1 MEWYQLEADDEIL
14 SQVQE
19 LKEEQDR
26 SGEQQQPVA
35 ETSKTI
41 HPLVREIRSLRSH
54 AAEAKV
60 TTRLYE
66 INQRGLEKVAAD
78 ARNENAWLQQRQ
90 KQLVQAAGEWELKRQ
105 KALWEDLEKTN
116 KDLTEHV
123 TQLQA
128 ERASLGSENVLW
140 EDEKQRLGLKIQ
152 ALLEH
157 YRENGMRLYCKL
169 AKVERLRRPLPL
181 SALLLGAVPPTL
193 PEAPPLR
200 RSCHRKRPRPRE
212 SADRAKLR
220 GRGAGAEARR
230 GAAAGASGKVA
241 RVSGCPTGPRSLV
254 RERGVP
260 EEAGSGRASCRRAP
274 FRSFPS
280 LRAASRLCPHRGRP
294 ALFLWT
300 LPPQTRAPV
309 SVPTLG
315 LPRPERSPP
324 ARSSRRDSF
333 RGPATASLRPRRPPS
348 SFPPSL
354 AATLAPSRPLRPGR
368 GPEEPPGG
376 LPAPRSGR
384 LKERKR
390 STEAEGS
397 KERGLVH
404 VWQAGSFSEKP
415 ERLPGWGG
423 KTVLQAA
430 LGVKHGVLLTED
442 GEVYSFGTL
451 PWRSEPTSICPSSP
465 ILEDALAG
473 HHVVTIATGSFHS
486 GAVTDSGM
494 VYMWGE
500 NSAGQCAV
508 ANQQYVPEP
517 TPVSI
522 SDSESSPL
530 LAVRILQLACGEEH
544 TLALSISREIWAW
557 GTGCQLGLITTA
569 FPVTKPQKVEHL
581 AGRVVLQV
589 ACGAFHSLALV
600 QCLPS
605 QDLKPVPERCNQCSQ
620 LLITMTDKEDHV
632 IISDSH
638 CCPLGVT
645 LSESQADSHTSTAF
659 SPSAEA
665 LDNQGETFEN
675 TIVESGLSSAADLR
689 VGSVQTN
696 SSEAVS
702 SQQSVLGMPVPSAAS
717 IPSDPIT
724 QAAEGYLGKL
734 SSRSVKEDSESGDK
748 PVPSQPLTEAAVP
761 NLYAP
766 PPPSTSALNSLVVS
780 CASAVGVRVAATCE
794 AGALSLKRV
803 MNFYGAVPGE
813 PTGPEGP
820 KDSREEQVK
829 QESMQGK
836 KSSSLVDIREEESEG
851 GSRRLSLPGLLS
863 QVSPRLLRKA
873 ARVRPRAVVLTPTYS
888 GEADALLPSLRTEVW
903 TWGRGKEGQL
913 GHGDVLPRLQPLCVK
928 CLDGKEVIH
937 LGAGGSHS
945 LALTAKSQVYSWGNN
960 TFGQL
965 GHSNFPTTVPRLA
978 KISSDNGIWSFAAAQ
993 DYSLFVVDTEDFQPG
1008 LYYSGW
1014 QGPAEGDSLPE
1025 NPSGT
1030 QAPVLL
1036 SCSKLGYISRIT
1048 AGKDRYLALVD
1059 RNIMGYIASLHEL
1072 ATTERRFYSK
1082 LSDIKSQIL
1091 RPLLSLE
1098 NLGTM
1103 ATVQLLQEVASRFS
1117 KLCYLIG
1124 QHGASLSSFLQGT
1137 KEARSLVVLK
1147 HANLFLDSYTEQ
1159 VSGPVYCTSITNFLV
1174 MGGFQLLAKPAIDFL
1189 NKNQE
1194 LLQDLSE
1201 VNDENT
1207 QLVEILHS
1215 LFFLPIRR
1223 LHNYAKVLL
1232 KLATCFEVSSSE
1244 YQKLQDS
1251 SSCYESLA
1259 LHLGRKRKEAEYTL
1273 GFWKTFPGKMTDS
1286 LRKPERRLLC
1296 ESSNRALSLQHAGRF
1311 SVNWFILFNDALVHA
1326 QFSTHHVFPLTTLW
1340 VEPLSEEAGS
1350 VNGLKITTP
1359 EEQFTLISS
1368 TPQEKTK
1375 WLRAISQAVDQALRG
1390 TSDLP
1395 PYGSCSVQR
1404 QEPPISRSAKYTFY
1418 KDPRLKDATYNGRW
1432 LLGKPHGR
1440 GVLKWPDGKTYT
1452 GMFRNGLEEGYG
1464 EYRIPNKAL
1473 SKDDHYVGHWK
1484 EGKMCGQGVY
1494 SYASGEVF
1502 EGCFQ
1507 DDMRH
1512 GHGLLRSGKLTSSSP
1527 SMFIG
1532 QWIMDK
1538 KAGYGVFDDITRG
1551 EKYMGMWQEDA
1562 CQGNG
1567 VVVTQFGLYY
1577 EGNFHLN
1584 KMMGNGI
1591 LLSEDDTIYEGE
1603 FSDDW
1608 TLSGKG
1614 TLTMPNGDYIEGY
1627 FSGEWGSGIKITG
1640 TYFKPS
1646 LYENDKDRPKVLR
1659 LGNLSVAPDEKWK
1672 AVFDECWHQLGC
1684 ESPGQG
1690 EVWKAWDNIAVA
1702 LTTSRRQHRDSPE
1715 ILSRSQTQTLESLE
1729 FIPQHVGAFS
1739 VEKYEDIRKYLIK
1752 ACDTPLHPLGRLVE
1766 TLVAVYRMTYVG
1778 VGANRRLLQE
1788 AVKEIKSYL
1797 KRIFQLVR
1805 FLFPEL
1811 PEEGSTIPLSAPL
1824 PAEKKSFCTGKADS
1838 RSESPEPGYVVTS
1851 SGLLLPV
1858 LLPRLYPPLF
1868 MLYALDNDREED
1880 VYWECVLRLNKQPDT
1895 ALLGFLGVQRKFW
1908 PVTLSILGESK
1919 KVLPTTKD
1927 ACFASAVEC
1936 LQQISTTFTPSDK
1949 LKVIQQTFE
1958 EISQSVLAS
1967 LQEDFLWSMDDLFPV
1982 FLYVVLRARIRN
1994 LGSEVHLI
2002 EDLMDPYLQHGEQ
2015 GIMFTTLK
2023 ACYYQIQREKL
2034 N

>member
-1 MEWYQLEADDEIL
+1 MD
-14 SQVQE
+14 S
-19 LKEEQDR
+19 KKR
-26 SGEQQQPVA
+26 S
-35 ETSKTI
+35 
-41 HPLVREIRSLRSH
+41 
-54 AAEAKV
+54 
-60 TTRLYE
+60 
-66 INQRGLEKVAAD
+66 
-78 ARNENAWLQQRQ
+78 
-90 KQLVQAAGEWELKRQ
+90 
-105 KALWEDLEKTN
+105 
-116 KDLTEHV
+116 
-123 TQLQA
+123 
-128 ERASLGSENVLW
+128 
-140 EDEKQRLGLKIQ
+140 
-152 ALLEH
+152 
-157 YRENGMRLYCKL
+157 
-169 AKVERLRRPLPL
+169 
-181 SALLLGAVPPTL
+181 
-193 PEAPPLR
+193 
-200 RSCHRKRPRPRE
+200 
-212 SADRAKLR
+212 
-220 GRGAGAEARR
+220 
-230 GAAAGASGKVA
+230 
-241 RVSGCPTGPRSLV
+241 
-254 RERGVP
+254 
-260 EEAGSGRASCRRAP
+260 
-274 FRSFPS
+274 
-280 LRAASRLCPHRGRP
+280 
-294 ALFLWT
+294 
-300 LPPQTRAPV
+300 
-309 SVPTLG
+309 
-315 LPRPERSPP
+315 
-324 ARSSRRDSF
+324 
-333 RGPATASLRPRRPPS
+333 
-348 SFPPSL
+348 
-354 AATLAPSRPLRPGR
+354 
-368 GPEEPPGG
+368 
-376 LPAPRSGR
+376 
-384 LKERKR
+384 

-404 VWQAGSFSEKP
+404 IWQAGSFSIAP

-423 KTVLQAA
+423 KTVVQAA
-430 LGVKHGVLLTED
+430 LGMKHGVLLTED

-451 PWRSEPTSICPSSP
+451 PWRSEPTEVGPASP
-465 ILEDALAG
+465 ILENALAG
-473 HHVVTIATGSFHS
+473 HHVVTVAAGAFHS
-486 GAVTDSGM
+486 GAVTDGGA

-508 ANQQYVPEP
+508 ASQQHVPEP
-517 TPVSI
+517 NVVSI
-522 SDSESSPL
+522 SDSETSPL
-530 LAVRILQLACGEEH
+530 IAVRILQLACGEEH

-557 GTGCQLGLITTA
+557 GTGCQLGLITTT

-638 CCPLGVT
+638 CCPLGVA
-645 LSESQADSHTSTAF
+645 LSESQAESHTSTVI
-659 SPSAEA
+659 SPSTET
-665 LDNQGETFEN
+665 LDSHEEVFEN
-675 TIVESGLSSAADLR
+675 TLVEAGLPTAPDLHM
-689 VGSVQTN
+689 GHAQTTN
-696 SSEAVS
+696 GHAIS
-702 SQQSVLGMPVPSAAS
+702 SQEKILEKIDTAS
-717 IPSDPIT
+717 GRDMLSQPDI
-724 QAAEGYLGKL
+724 QAVNEHMGKL
-734 SSRSVKEDSESGDK
+734 SEHSVREDSESCEK
-748 PVPSQPLTEAAVP
+748 PVPLQLLVEETVP
-761 NLYAP
+761 NPHSP
-766 PPPSTSALNSLVVS
+766 PTTSTSALNSLVVS
-780 CASAVGVRVAATCE
+780 CASAVGVRVAATYE
-794 AGALSLKRV
+794 AGALSLKKV
-803 MNFYGAVPGE
+803 MNFYSTAPSETGVQASSSCI
-813 PTGPEGP
+813 GPEGL

-873 ARVRPRAVVLTPTYS
+873 ARVKTRTVVLTPTYS

-903 TWGRGKEGQL
+903 TWGKGKDGQL

-937 LGAGGSHS
+937 LEAGGYHS
-945 LALTAKSQVYSWGNN
+945 MALTAKSQVYSWGNN
-960 TFGQL
+960 AFGQL
-965 GHSNFPTTVPRLA
+965 GHSDFPTTVPRLA
-978 KISSDNGIWSFAAAQ
+978 KVSSEHGVWSVAAGQ
-993 DYSLFVVDTEDFQPG
+993 DYSLFLVDTEDFQPA
-1008 LYYSGW
+1008 LYYSGR
-1014 QGPAEGDSLPE
+1014 QDPAGDSLPE
-1025 NPSGT
+1025 SPRGANT
-1030 QAPVLL
+1030 PVLL
-1036 SCSKLGYISRIT
+1036 SCSKLGYISSIT
-1048 AGKDRYLALVD
+1048 AGKDSYLALVD
-1059 RNIMGYIASLHEL
+1059 KNIMGYIASLHEL
-1072 ATTERRFYSK
+1072 ATTERLFYSK
-1082 LSDIKSQIL
+1082 LSDTKSQIL

-1098 NLGTM
+1098 NLGTLT
-1103 ATVQLLQEVASRFS
+1103 AVQLLQEVASRFS
-1117 KLCYLIG
+1117 KLCYLTG
-1124 QHGASLSSFLQGT
+1124 QHGASLSSFLQGI
-1137 KEARSLVVLK
+1137 KEARNLVILK
-1147 HANLFLDSYTEQ
+1147 HASLFLDSYTE
-1159 VSGPVYCTSITNFLV
+1159 YCTSITNFLV

-1189 NKNQE
+1189 NKSQE
-1194 LLQDLSE
+1194 LLQDLAD
-1201 VNDENT
+1201 VNDEST
-1207 QLVEILHS
+1207 QLMEILNT

-1232 KLATCFEVSSSE
+1232 KLATCFEVTSPE
-1244 YQKLQDS
+1244 YQKLQES

-1259 LHLGRKRKEAEYTL
+1259 LHLGRKKKEAEYTL

-1326 QFSTHHVFPLTTLW
+1326 QFSTHHVFPLATLW
-1340 VEPLSEEAGS
+1340 VEPLSEEASS

-1359 EEQFTLISS
+1359 EEQFTLLSS

-1375 WLRAISQAVDQALRG
+1375 WLRALSQAVDQALRG
-1390 TSDLP
+1390 TADLP
-1395 PYGSCSVQR
+1395 PYGSGGSMPR
-1404 QEPPISRSAKYTFY
+1404 QEPPVSRSAKYTFY
-1418 KDPRLKDATYNGRW
+1418 KDPRLKDATYEGRW
-1432 LLGKPHGR
+1432 LSGKPHGR
-1440 GVLKWPDGKTYT
+1440 GVLKWPDGRVYS
-1452 GMFRNGLEEGYG
+1452 GMFRNGLEDGYG

-1473 SKDDHYVGHWK
+1473 NKEDHYVGHWK

-1507 DDMRH
+1507 DNMRH

-1532 QWIMDK
+1532 QWAVDK

-1551 EKYMGMWQEDA
+1551 EKYMGMWQDDA
-1562 CQGNG
+1562 CHGNG

-1584 KMMGNGI
+1584 KMTGNGL
-1591 LLSEDDTIYEGE
+1591 LLSEDDTLYEGE

-1608 TLSGKG
+1608 TLNGKG
-1614 TLTMPNGDYIEGY
+1614 TLTMLNGDYIEGY

-1646 LYENDKDRPKVLR
+1646 LYESDKEKPKILK
-1659 LGNLSVAPDEKWK
+1659 LGNLAVAADEKWK
-1672 AVFDECWHQLGC
+1672 AVFDECWRQLGC

-1690 EVWKAWDNIAVA
+1690 DVWRAWDNIAVA
-1702 LTTSRRQHRDSPE
+1702 LTASRRQHKDSPE

-1739 VEKYEDIRKYLIK
+1739 VEKYDDIKKYLIK

-1811 PEEGSTIPLSAPL
+1811 PEEGSMIPLSAPL
-1824 PAEKKSFCTGKADS
+1824 PTERKSFCTGKSDS
-1838 RSESPEPGYVVTS
+1838 RSESPEPGCVVTS

-1868 MLYALDNDREED
+1868 MLYALEHDREED
-1880 VYWECVLRLNKQPDT
+1880 VYWECVLRLNKQPDV
-1895 ALLGFLGVQRKFW
+1895 ALLSFLGVQRKFW

-1919 KVLPTTKD
+1919 KILPTTKD

-1982 FLYVVLRARIRN
+1982 FLYVVLRARVRN

>member
-1 MEWYQLEADDEIL
+1 MD
-14 SQVQE
+14 
-19 LKEEQDR
+19 
-26 SGEQQQPVA
+26 
-35 ETSKTI
+35 SKKK
-41 HPLVREIRSLRSH
+41 S
-54 AAEAKV
+54 
-60 TTRLYE
+60 
-66 INQRGLEKVAAD
+66 
-78 ARNENAWLQQRQ
+78 
-90 KQLVQAAGEWELKRQ
+90 
-105 KALWEDLEKTN
+105 
-116 KDLTEHV
+116 
-123 TQLQA
+123 
-128 ERASLGSENVLW
+128 
-140 EDEKQRLGLKIQ
+140 
-152 ALLEH
+152 
-157 YRENGMRLYCKL
+157 
-169 AKVERLRRPLPL
+169 
-181 SALLLGAVPPTL
+181 SA
-193 PEAPPLR
+193 
-200 RSCHRKRPRPRE
+200 
-212 SADRAKLR
+212 
-220 GRGAGAEARR
+220 
-230 GAAAGASGKVA
+230 
-241 RVSGCPTGPRSLV
+241 
-254 RERGVP
+254 
-260 EEAGSGRASCRRAP
+260 
-274 FRSFPS
+274 
-280 LRAASRLCPHRGRP
+280 
-294 ALFLWT
+294 
-300 LPPQTRAPV
+300 
-309 SVPTLG
+309 
-315 LPRPERSPP
+315 
-324 ARSSRRDSF
+324 
-333 RGPATASLRPRRPPS
+333 
-348 SFPPSL
+348 
-354 AATLAPSRPLRPGR
+354 
-368 GPEEPPGG
+368 
-376 LPAPRSGR
+376 
-384 LKERKR
+384 
-390 STEAEGS
+390 EAEGS

-404 VWQAGSFSEKP
+404 VWQAGSFSLTP

-451 PWRSEPTSICPSSP
+451 PWKSESAEVCPSSP
-465 ILEDALAG
+465 LLESALVG
-473 HHVVTIATGSFHS
+473 HHVVTVATGSFHS
-486 GAVTDSGM
+486 GAVTESGA

-500 NSAGQCAV
+500 NAAGQCAV

-517 TPVSI
+517 SSVSI
-522 SDSESSPL
+522 SDSETSPM

-557 GTGCQLGLITTA
+557 GTGCQLGLITTT

-600 QCLPS
+600 QCLPP

-632 IISDSH
+632 IISDNH

-645 LSESQADSHTSTAF
+645 LSESQTENHTSTAA
-659 SPSAEA
+659 SPQTDA
-665 LDNQGETFEN
+665 LDGPGEVFEN
-675 TIVESGLSSAADLR
+675 TLLETELN
-689 VGSVQTN
+689 VGNVQATN
-696 SSEAVS
+696 GSAVS
-702 SQQSVLGMPVPSAAS
+702 SKQNVAGTAEVSSAKTAPSY
-717 IPSDPIT
+717 PDT
-724 QAAEGYLGKL
+724 QAVTAYLQKL
-734 SSRSVKEDSESGDK
+734 SEQEEKPPQVQVAAACYNVKPSVE
-748 PVPSQPLTEAAVP
+748 EARP
-761 NLYAP
+761 DRHSP
-766 PPPSTSALNSLVVS
+766 PTTSTSALNSLVVS
-780 CASAVGVRVAATCE
+780 CASAVGVRVAATYE
-794 AGALSLKRV
+794 AGALSLKKV
-803 MNFYGAVPGE
+803 MNFYSAAPGE
-813 PTGPEGP
+813 TGAQSGSAPTGPESL
-820 KDSREEQVK
+820 KDLREEQVK

-836 KSSSLVDIREEESEG
+836 KSSSLVDIREEEAEG

-873 ARVRPRAVVLTPTYS
+873 ARVKTRTVVLTPTYS

-903 TWGRGKEGQL
+903 TWGKGKEGQL

-937 LGAGGSHS
+937 LEAGGSHS
-945 LALTAKSQVYSWGNN
+945 LALTAKSQVYSWGSN

-965 GHSNFPTTVPRLA
+965 GHSDFPTTVPRLA
-978 KISSDNGIWSFAAAQ
+978 KVSSENGVWSVAAGQ
-993 DYSLFVVDTEDFQPG
+993 DYSLFLVDTKDFQPG
-1008 LYYSGW
+1008 LYYSGR
-1014 QGPAEGDSLPE
+1014 QDPAEGDTLPE
-1025 NPSGT
+1025 NPGGT
-1030 QAPVLL
+1030 KTPVLL
-1036 SCSKLGYISRIT
+1036 SCNKLGYISRVT
-1048 AGKDRYLALVD
+1048 AGKDSYLALVD
-1059 RNIMGYIASLHEL
+1059 KNIMGYIASLHEL

-1098 NLGTM
+1098 NLGTVT
-1103 ATVQLLQEVASRFS
+1103 TVQLLQEVASRFS

-1124 QHGASLSSFLQGT
+1124 QHGASLSSFLQGV
-1137 KEARSLVVLK
+1137 KEARSLVIMK
-1147 HANLFLDSYTEQ
+1147 HSSLFLDSYTE
-1159 VSGPVYCTSITNFLV
+1159 YCTSVSNFLV

-1207 QLVEILHS
+1207 QLMEILNT
-1215 LFFLPIRR
+1215 LFFLPVRR

-1232 KLATCFEVSSSE
+1232 KLATCFEVASPE
-1244 YQKLQDS
+1244 YQMLQDS

-1326 QFSTHHVFPLTTLW
+1326 QFSTHHVFPLATLW
-1340 VEPLSEEAGS
+1340 AEPLSEEAGS

-1359 EEQFTLISS
+1359 EEQFTLVSS

-1390 TSDLP
+1390 TSDFP
-1395 PYGSCSVQR
+1395 PYGGGSSVQR

-1418 KDPRLKDATYNGRW
+1418 KDPRLKDATYDGRW
-1432 LLGKPHGR
+1432 LSGKPHGR
-1440 GVLKWPDGKTYT
+1440 GVLKWPDGKVYS
-1452 GMFRNGLEEGYG
+1452 GMFRNGLEDGYG

-1473 SKDDHYVGHWK
+1473 NKEDHYVGHWK

-1507 DDMRH
+1507 DNMRH

-1532 QWIMDK
+1532 QWVMDK

-1551 EKYMGMWQEDA
+1551 EKYMGMWQDDV

-1584 KMMGNGI
+1584 KMAGNGV

-1627 FSGEWGSGIKITG
+1627 FNGEWGSGIKITG

-1646 LYENDKDRPKVLR
+1646 LYESDKDKPKAFR
-1659 LGNLSVAPDEKWK
+1659 KLGNLAVAADEKWR
-1672 AVFDECWHQLGC
+1672 AVFDECWRQLGC
-1684 ESPGQG
+1684 ESPGHG

-1729 FIPQHVGAFS
+1729 YIPQHVGAFS
-1739 VEKYEDIRKYLIK
+1739 VEKYDDIRKYLIK

-1811 PEEGSTIPLSAPL
+1811 PEEGSTIPLSAP
-1824 PAEKKSFCTGKADS
+1824 PPTGRRSFCTGKTDS
-1838 RSESPEPGYVVTS
+1838 GSESPEPGYVVTS

-1868 MLYALDNDREED
+1868 MLYALDSDREED
-1880 VYWECVLRLNKQPDT
+1880 VYWECVLRLNKQPDLP
-1895 ALLGFLGVQRKFW
+1895 LLGFLGVQRKFW
-1908 PVTLSILGESK
+1908 PATLSILGESK

>member
-1 MEWYQLEADDEIL
+1 MD
-14 SQVQE
+14 S
-19 LKEEQDR
+19 KKR
-26 SGEQQQPVA
+26 S
-35 ETSKTI
+35 
-41 HPLVREIRSLRSH
+41 
-54 AAEAKV
+54 
-60 TTRLYE
+60 
-66 INQRGLEKVAAD
+66 
-78 ARNENAWLQQRQ
+78 
-90 KQLVQAAGEWELKRQ
+90 
-105 KALWEDLEKTN
+105 
-116 KDLTEHV
+116 
-123 TQLQA
+123 
-128 ERASLGSENVLW
+128 
-140 EDEKQRLGLKIQ
+140 
-152 ALLEH
+152 
-157 YRENGMRLYCKL
+157 
-169 AKVERLRRPLPL
+169 
-181 SALLLGAVPPTL
+181 
-193 PEAPPLR
+193 
-200 RSCHRKRPRPRE
+200 
-212 SADRAKLR
+212 
-220 GRGAGAEARR
+220 
-230 GAAAGASGKVA
+230 
-241 RVSGCPTGPRSLV
+241 
-254 RERGVP
+254 
-260 EEAGSGRASCRRAP
+260 
-274 FRSFPS
+274 
-280 LRAASRLCPHRGRP
+280 
-294 ALFLWT
+294 
-300 LPPQTRAPV
+300 
-309 SVPTLG
+309 
-315 LPRPERSPP
+315 
-324 ARSSRRDSF
+324 
-333 RGPATASLRPRRPPS
+333 
-348 SFPPSL
+348 
-354 AATLAPSRPLRPGR
+354 
-368 GPEEPPGG
+368 
-376 LPAPRSGR
+376 
-384 LKERKR
+384 

-404 VWQAGSFSEKP
+404 IWQAGSFPITP
-415 ERLPGWGG
+415 ERLAGWGG

-451 PWRSEPTSICPSSP
+451 PWRSGPAEICPSSP
-465 ILEDALAG
+465 ILENALVG
-473 HHVVTIATGSFHS
+473 QYVVTVATGSFHS
-486 GAVTDSGM
+486 GAVTDNG
-494 VYMWGE
+494 VAYMWGE

-517 TPVSI
+517 NPVSI
-522 SDSESSPL
+522 ADSEASPL

-645 LSESQADSHTSTAF
+645 LTESQAENHPSTAL
-659 SPSAEA
+659 SPSTET
-665 LDNQGETFEN
+665 LDRQEEVFEN
-675 TIVESGLSSAADLR
+675 TLVASDQSVATELNAVSAQTTSSD
-689 VGSVQTN
+689 
-696 SSEAVS
+696 AVS
-702 SQQSVLGMPVPSAAS
+702 SQQNVMGTTEISSARNVPSY
-717 IPSDPIT
+717 PDT
-724 QAAEGYLGKL
+724 QAVSEYLRKL
-734 SSRSVKEDSESGDK
+734 SDHSVREDSEHGEK
-748 PVPSQPLTEAAVP
+748 PVPSQPLIEEAIP
-761 NLYAP
+761 NLHSP
-766 PPPSTSALNSLVVS
+766 PTTSTSALNSLVVS
-780 CASAVGVRVAATCE
+780 CASAVGVRVAATYE
-794 AGALSLKRV
+794 AGALSLKKV
-803 MNFYGAVPGE
+803 MNFYSTTPCETGAQAGSSAI
-813 PTGPEGP
+813 GPEGL

-836 KSSSLVDIREEESEG
+836 KSSSLVDIREEETEG
-851 GSRRLSLPGLLS
+851 SSRRLSLPGLLS

-873 ARVRPRAVVLTPTYS
+873 ARVKTRTVVLTPTYS

-903 TWGRGKEGQL
+903 TWGKGKEGQL

-937 LGAGGSHS
+937 LEAGGYHS
-945 LALTAKSQVYSWGNN
+945 LALTAKSQVYSWGSN

-965 GHSNFPTTVPRLA
+965 GHSDFPTTVPRLA
-978 KISSDNGIWSFAAAQ
+978 KISSENGVWSVAAGQ
-993 DYSLFVVDTEDFQPG
+993 DYSLFLVDTEDFQPG
-1008 LYYSGW
+1008 LYYSGR
-1014 QGPAEGDSLPE
+1014 QDPTEGDNLPE
-1025 NPSGT
+1025 NHSGSKT
-1030 QAPVLL
+1030 PVLL
-1036 SCSKLGYISRIT
+1036 SCSKLGYISRVT
-1048 AGKDRYLALVD
+1048 AGKDSYLALVD
-1059 RNIMGYIASLHEL
+1059 KNIMGYIASLHEL

-1098 NLGTM
+1098 NLGTTT
-1103 ATVQLLQEVASRFS
+1103 TVQLLQEVASRFS

-1124 QHGASLSSFLQGT
+1124 QHGASLSSFLHGV
-1137 KEARSLVVLK
+1137 KEARSLVILK
-1147 HANLFLDSYTEQ
+1147 HASLFLDSYTE
-1159 VSGPVYCTSITNFLV
+1159 YCTSITNFLV

-1207 QLVEILHS
+1207 QLMEILNT

-1232 KLATCFEVSSSE
+1232 KLATCFEVASPE

-1251 SSCYESLA
+1251 SSCYECLA

-1326 QFSTHHVFPLTTLW
+1326 QFSTHHVFPLATLW
-1340 VEPLSEEAGS
+1340 AEPLSEEAGG

-1390 TSDLP
+1390 MSDLP
-1395 PYGSCSVQR
+1395 AYGSGSSVQR

-1418 KDPRLKDATYNGRW
+1418 KDPRLKDATYDGRW
-1432 LLGKPHGR
+1432 LSGKPHGR
-1440 GVLKWPDGKTYT
+1440 GVLKWPDGKMYS
-1452 GMFRNGLEEGYG
+1452 GMFRNGLEDGYG
-1464 EYRIPNKAL
+1464 EYRIPNKAIN
-1473 SKDDHYVGHWK
+1473 KEDHYVGHWK

-1507 DDMRH
+1507 DNMRH

-1532 QWIMDK
+1532 QWVTDK

-1551 EKYMGMWQEDA
+1551 EKYMGMWQDDV

-1584 KMMGNGI
+1584 KMMGNGV

-1646 LYENDKDRPKVLR
+1646 LYESDKDRPKVFR
-1659 LGNLSVAPDEKWK
+1659 KLGNLAVPADEKWK
-1672 AVFDECWHQLGC
+1672 AVFDECWRQLGC
-1684 ESPGQG
+1684 EGPGQG

-1739 VEKYEDIRKYLIK
+1739 VEKYDDIRKYLIK

-1797 KRIFQLVR
+1797 KRIFQLV
-1805 FLFPEL
+1805 
-1811 PEEGSTIPLSAPL
+1811 S
-1824 PAEKKSFCTGKADS
+1824 
-1838 RSESPEPGYVVTS
+1838 YVVTS

-1880 VYWECVLRLNKQPDT
+1880 IYWECVLRLNKQPDI

-1908 PVTLSILGESK
+1908 PATLSILGESK

>member
-1 MEWYQLEADDEIL
+1 MD
-14 SQVQE
+14 S
-19 LKEEQDR
+19 KKR
-26 SGEQQQPVA
+26 S
-35 ETSKTI
+35 
-41 HPLVREIRSLRSH
+41 
-54 AAEAKV
+54 
-60 TTRLYE
+60 
-66 INQRGLEKVAAD
+66 
-78 ARNENAWLQQRQ
+78 
-90 KQLVQAAGEWELKRQ
+90 
-105 KALWEDLEKTN
+105 
-116 KDLTEHV
+116 
-123 TQLQA
+123 
-128 ERASLGSENVLW
+128 
-140 EDEKQRLGLKIQ
+140 
-152 ALLEH
+152 
-157 YRENGMRLYCKL
+157 
-169 AKVERLRRPLPL
+169 
-181 SALLLGAVPPTL
+181 
-193 PEAPPLR
+193 
-200 RSCHRKRPRPRE
+200 
-212 SADRAKLR
+212 
-220 GRGAGAEARR
+220 
-230 GAAAGASGKVA
+230 
-241 RVSGCPTGPRSLV
+241 
-254 RERGVP
+254 
-260 EEAGSGRASCRRAP
+260 
-274 FRSFPS
+274 
-280 LRAASRLCPHRGRP
+280 
-294 ALFLWT
+294 
-300 LPPQTRAPV
+300 
-309 SVPTLG
+309 
-315 LPRPERSPP
+315 
-324 ARSSRRDSF
+324 
-333 RGPATASLRPRRPPS
+333 
-348 SFPPSL
+348 
-354 AATLAPSRPLRPGR
+354 
-368 GPEEPPGG
+368 
-376 LPAPRSGR
+376 
-384 LKERKR
+384 

-404 VWQAGSFSEKP
+404 VWQAGSCSVTP
-415 ERLPGWGG
+415 ERLPGWGE

-442 GEVYSFGTL
+442 GAVYSFGNL
-451 PWRSEPTSICPSSP
+451 PWRSEPAEICPSSP
-465 ILEDALAG
+465 ILENALVG
-473 HHVVTIATGSFHS
+473 QCVVTVAAGSFHS
-486 GAVTDSGM
+486 GAVTESGV

-508 ANQQYVPEP
+508 ANQPCVPEP
-517 TPVSI
+517 NPVSI
-522 SDSESSPL
+522 SDSETTPL

-557 GTGCQLGLITTA
+557 GTGCQLGLITTT

-645 LSESQADSHTSTAF
+645 LSESQAENQPSTAI
-659 SPSAEA
+659 SPTTETRDS
-665 LDNQGETFEN
+665 QGEGFEN
-675 TIVESGLSSAADLR
+675 ALVENDLPGATKVSVENVQTTRGNAISSQVDIMGTTEVSSAR
-689 VGSVQTN
+689 N
-696 SSEAVS
+696 
-702 SQQSVLGMPVPSAAS
+702 VPSY
-717 IPSDPIT
+717 PNC
-724 QAAEGYLGKL
+724 QAVNEYMQKLADHSKGENSENAE
-734 SSRSVKEDSESGDK
+734 K
-748 PVPSQPLTEAAVP
+748 PVPSQPLVEEAIP
-761 NLYAP
+761 NLHSP
-766 PPPSTSALNSLVVS
+766 PTTSTSALNSLVVS
-780 CASAVGVRVAATCE
+780 CASAVGVRVAATYE
-794 AGALSLKRV
+794 AGALSLKKV
-803 MNFYGAVPGE
+803 MNFYNTAPCEPGAQAGSGSI
-813 PTGPEGP
+813 GPEGL

-873 ARVRPRAVVLTPTYS
+873 ARVKTRTVVLTPTYS

-903 TWGRGKEGQL
+903 TWGKGKEGQL

-937 LGAGGSHS
+937 LEAGGYHS
-945 LALTAKSQVYSWGNN
+945 LALTAKSQVYSWGSN

-965 GHSNFPTTVPRLA
+965 GHSDFPTTVPRLA
-978 KISSDNGIWSFAAAQ
+978 K
-993 DYSLFVVDTEDFQPG
+993 
-1008 LYYSGW
+1008 
-1014 QGPAEGDSLPE
+1014 
-1025 NPSGT
+1025 
-1030 QAPVLL
+1030 
-1036 SCSKLGYISRIT
+1036 LGYISRVT
-1048 AGKDRYLALVD
+1048 AGRDSYLALVD
-1059 RNIMGYIASLHEL
+1059 KNIMGYIASLHEL
-1072 ATTERRFYSK
+1072 AATERRFYSK

-1098 NLGTM
+1098 NLGT
-1103 ATVQLLQEVASRFS
+1103 ASTVQLLQEVASRFS

-1124 QHGASLSSFLQGT
+1124 QHGASLSSFLHGI
-1137 KEARSLVVLK
+1137 KEARSLVILK
-1147 HANLFLDSYTEQ
+1147 HSSLFLDSYTE
-1159 VSGPVYCTSITNFLV
+1159 YCTSMTNFLV

-1201 VNDENT
+1201 VTDENT
-1207 QLVEILHS
+1207 QLIEILNT
-1215 LFFLPIRR
+1215 LFFLPTRR
-1223 LHNYAKVLL
+1223 LHNYAEVLL
-1232 KLATCFEVSSSE
+1232 KLATCFEVTSPE

-1326 QFSTHHVFPLTTLW
+1326 QFSTHHVFPLATLW
-1340 VEPLSEEAGS
+1340 AEPLSEEAGG

-1395 PYGSCSVQR
+1395 PYGSGSSIQR

-1418 KDPRLKDATYNGRW
+1418 KDPRLKDASYDGRW
-1432 LLGKPHGR
+1432 FSGKPHGR
-1440 GVLKWPDGKTYT
+1440 GVLKWPDGKMYS
-1452 GMFRNGLEEGYG
+1452 GIFRNGLEDGYG

-1473 SKDDHYVGHWK
+1473 NKEDHYVGYWK

-1507 DDMRH
+1507 DNMRH

-1532 QWIMDK
+1532 QWVMDK

-1551 EKYMGMWQEDA
+1551 EKYMGMWQDDV

-1584 KMMGNGI
+1584 KMMGNGV

-1614 TLTMPNGDYIEGY
+1614 TLTMPNGDYIEGC

-1646 LYENDKDRPKVLR
+1646 LYESDKDRPKVFR
-1659 LGNLSVAPDEKWK
+1659 KLGNLAVPPDEKWK
-1672 AVFDECWHQLGC
+1672 AVFDECWRQLGC
-1684 ESPGQG
+1684 ENPGQG
-1690 EVWKAWDNIAVA
+1690 EVWKAWENIAVA
-1702 LTTSRRQHRDSPE
+1702 LTASRRQHRDSPE

-1729 FIPQHVGAFS
+1729 FIPQHAGAFS
-1739 VEKYEDIRKYLIK
+1739 VEKYDDIRKYLIK
-1752 ACDTPLHPLGRLVE
+1752 ACDTPPHPLGRLVE

-1797 KRIFQLVR
+1797 KRLFQLVR

-1824 PAEKKSFCTGKADS
+1824 PSERKPFCTGMSDS

-1880 VYWECVLRLNKQPDT
+1880 IYWECVLRLNKQPDI

-1908 PVTLSILGESK
+1908 PVTLSILGETK

>member
-1 MEWYQLEADDEIL
+1 MD
-14 SQVQE
+14 
-19 LKEEQDR
+19 
-26 SGEQQQPVA
+26 
-35 ETSKTI
+35 SK
-41 HPLVREIRSLRSH
+41 
-54 AAEAKV
+54 K
-60 TTRLYE
+60 
-66 INQRGLEKVAAD
+66 K
-78 ARNENAWLQQRQ
+78 
-90 KQLVQAAGEWELKRQ
+90 
-105 KALWEDLEKTN
+105 
-116 KDLTEHV
+116 
-123 TQLQA
+123 
-128 ERASLGSENVLW
+128 
-140 EDEKQRLGLKIQ
+140 
-152 ALLEH
+152 
-157 YRENGMRLYCKL
+157 
-169 AKVERLRRPLPL
+169 
-181 SALLLGAVPPTL
+181 
-193 PEAPPLR
+193 
-200 RSCHRKRPRPRE
+200 
-212 SADRAKLR
+212 
-220 GRGAGAEARR
+220 
-230 GAAAGASGKVA
+230 
-241 RVSGCPTGPRSLV
+241 
-254 RERGVP
+254 
-260 EEAGSGRASCRRAP
+260 
-274 FRSFPS
+274 
-280 LRAASRLCPHRGRP
+280 
-294 ALFLWT
+294 
-300 LPPQTRAPV
+300 
-309 SVPTLG
+309 
-315 LPRPERSPP
+315 
-324 ARSSRRDSF
+324 SS
-333 RGPATASLRPRRPPS
+333 TV
-348 SFPPSL
+348 
-354 AATLAPSRPLRPGR
+354 
-368 GPEEPPGG
+368 
-376 LPAPRSGR
+376 
-384 LKERKR
+384 
-390 STEAEGS
+390 AEGS

-404 VWQAGSFSEKP
+404 VWQAGSCSVTP

-423 KTVLQAA
+423 KTVLHAA

-451 PWRSEPTSICPSSP
+451 PWRSEPAETCPSNP
-465 ILEDALAG
+465 ILESALVG
-473 HHVVTIATGSFHS
+473 QYVVTVATGSFHT
-486 GAVTDSGM
+486 GAVTDSGV

-500 NSAGQCAV
+500 NSSGQCAV
-508 ANQQYVPEP
+508 ANQPYVPEP
-517 TPVSI
+517 NPVSI
-522 SDSESSPL
+522 SDSETSPL

-544 TLALSISREIWAW
+544 TLALSLSREIWAW
-557 GTGCQLGLITTA
+557 GTGCQLGLITTT

-605 QDLKPVPERCNQCSQ
+605 QDLKPVPERCNQCN
-620 LLITMTDKEDHV
+620 HV

-645 LSESQADSHTSTAF
+645 LSESQAEIQASTTL
-659 SPSAEA
+659 SPSSET
-665 LDNQGETFEN
+665 LDSQGEVFEN
-675 TIVESGLSSAADLR
+675 TLVQNEPSAATELN
-689 VGSVQTN
+689 VGNVQTASVQTT
-696 SSEAVS
+696 SSPQDIMGTTEVS
-702 SQQSVLGMPVPSAAS
+702 SARS
-717 IPSDPIT
+717 IPSYPDT
-724 QAAEGYLGKL
+724 QAVNEYVQKL
-734 SSRSVKEDSESGDK
+734 SDHSVRENSENGEK
-748 PVPSQPLTEAAVP
+748 PVPSQVSPLVEEAIP
-761 NLYAP
+761 HLHSP
-766 PPPSTSALNSLVVS
+766 PTTSASALNSLVVS
-780 CASAVGVRVAATCE
+780 CASAVGVRVAATYE
-794 AGALSLKRV
+794 AGALSLKKV
-803 MNFYGAVPGE
+803 MNFYNAAPCEPGALAGSSSI
-813 PTGPEGP
+813 GPEGL

-836 KSSSLVDIREEESEG
+836 KSSSLVDIREEEG
-851 GSRRLSLPGLLS
+851 GKEECSRQYLPNSLNP
-863 QVSPRLLRKA
+863 QLLRKA
-873 ARVRPRAVVLTPTYS
+873 ARVKTRTVVLTPTYS

-903 TWGRGKEGQL
+903 TWGKGKEGQL

-937 LGAGGSHS
+937 LEAGGYHS
-945 LALTAKSQVYSWGNN
+945 LALTAKSQVYSWGSN

-965 GHSNFPTTVPRLA
+965 GHSDFPTTVPRLA
-978 KISSDNGIWSFAAAQ
+978 KVNSENGVWSVAAGQ
-993 DYSLFVVDTEDFQPG
+993 DYSLFLVDTEDFQPG
-1008 LYYSGW
+1008 LCYSGR
-1014 QGPAEGDSLPE
+1014 QDPTEGDNLPE
-1025 NPSGT
+1025 NHSGT
-1030 QAPVLL
+1030 KMPVLL
-1036 SCSKLGYISRIT
+1036 SCSKLGYISRVT
-1048 AGKDRYLALVD
+1048 AGKDSYLALVD
-1059 RNIMGYIASLHEL
+1059 KNIMGYIASLHEL

-1091 RPLLSLE
+1091 RPLLGLE
-1098 NLGTM
+1098 NLGT
-1103 ATVQLLQEVASRFS
+1103 ANTVQLLQEVASRFS

-1124 QHGASLSSFLQGT
+1124 QHGTSLSSFLQGI
-1137 KEARSLVVLK
+1137 KEARSLVILK
-1147 HANLFLDSYTEQ
+1147 HASLFLDSYTE
-1159 VSGPVYCTSITNFLV
+1159 YCTSITNFLV

-1201 VNDENT
+1201 VDDENT
-1207 QLVEILHS
+1207 QLMEILNT

-1223 LHNYAKVLL
+1223 LHSYAKVLL
-1232 KLATCFEVSSSE
+1232 KLATCFEVASPE

-1273 GFWKTFPGKMTDS
+1273 SFWKTFPGKMTDS

-1326 QFSTHHVFPLTTLW
+1326 QFSTHHVFPLATLW
-1340 VEPLSEEAGS
+1340 AEPLSEEAGG

-1390 TSDLP
+1390 LSDLP
-1395 PYGSCSVQR
+1395 PYGSGSSIQR

-1418 KDPRLKDATYNGRW
+1418 KDPRLKDATYDGRW
-1432 LLGKPHGR
+1432 LSGKPHGR
-1440 GVLKWPDGKTYT
+1440 GVLKWPDGKMYS
-1452 GMFRNGLEEGYG
+1452 GMFRNGLEDGYG

-1473 SKDDHYVGHWK
+1473 NKEDHYVGHWK

-1507 DDMRH
+1507 DNMRH

-1532 QWIMDK
+1532 QWVMDK
-1538 KAGYGVFDDITRG
+1538 KAGYGGIFPTQG
-1551 EKYMGMWQEDA
+1551 EKYMGLWQDDV

-1584 KMMGNGI
+1584 KMMGNGV

-1646 LYENDKDRPKVLR
+1646 LYESFLFP
-1659 LGNLSVAPDEKWK
+1659 
-1672 AVFDECWHQLGC
+1672 FC
-1684 ESPGQG
+1684 
-1690 EVWKAWDNIAVA
+1690 
-1702 LTTSRRQHRDSPE
+1702 SPE

-1739 VEKYEDIRKYLIK
+1739 VEKYDDIKKYLIK

-1824 PAEKKSFCTGKADS
+1824 PTERKSFCTGKSDS
-1838 RSESPEPGYVVTS
+1838 RSESPEPGYVVTG

-1880 VYWECVLRLNKQPDT
+1880 VYWECVLRLNKQADL

-1908 PVTLSILGESK
+1908 PVTLSVLGESK
-1919 KVLPTTKD
+1919 KVY
-1927 ACFASAVEC
+1927 
-1936 LQQISTTFTPSDK
+1936 TTFTPSDK

-2023 ACYYQIQREKL
+2023 VKYRYYLIFYYNRSISKY
-2034 N
+2034 

>member
-1 MEWYQLEADDEIL
+1 MD
-14 SQVQE
+14 
-19 LKEEQDR
+19 
-26 SGEQQQPVA
+26 
-35 ETSKTI
+35 SKT
-41 HPLVREIRSLRSH
+41 RS
-54 AAEAKV
+54 
-60 TTRLYE
+60 
-66 INQRGLEKVAAD
+66 
-78 ARNENAWLQQRQ
+78 
-90 KQLVQAAGEWELKRQ
+90 
-105 KALWEDLEKTN
+105 
-116 KDLTEHV
+116 
-123 TQLQA
+123 
-128 ERASLGSENVLW
+128 
-140 EDEKQRLGLKIQ
+140 
-152 ALLEH
+152 
-157 YRENGMRLYCKL
+157 
-169 AKVERLRRPLPL
+169 
-181 SALLLGAVPPTL
+181 
-193 PEAPPLR
+193 
-200 RSCHRKRPRPRE
+200 
-212 SADRAKLR
+212 
-220 GRGAGAEARR
+220 
-230 GAAAGASGKVA
+230 
-241 RVSGCPTGPRSLV
+241 
-254 RERGVP
+254 
-260 EEAGSGRASCRRAP
+260 
-274 FRSFPS
+274 
-280 LRAASRLCPHRGRP
+280 
-294 ALFLWT
+294 
-300 LPPQTRAPV
+300 
-309 SVPTLG
+309 
-315 LPRPERSPP
+315 
-324 ARSSRRDSF
+324 
-333 RGPATASLRPRRPPS
+333 
-348 SFPPSL
+348 
-354 AATLAPSRPLRPGR
+354 
-368 GPEEPPGG
+368 
-376 LPAPRSGR
+376 
-384 LKERKR
+384 

-404 VWQAGSFSEKP
+404 IWPAGSFSVTP
-415 ERLPGWGG
+415 ERLLGCGG

-430 LGVKHGVLLTED
+430 LGMKHGVLLTED
-442 GEVYSFGTL
+442 GQVYSFGTL
-451 PWRSEPTSICPSSP
+451 PWRHEAAEICPSNP
-465 ILEDALAG
+465 LLEHALAG
-473 HHVVTIATGSFHS
+473 HYVVTVATGSYHS
-486 GAVTDSGM
+486 GAVTESGT

-508 ANQQYVPEP
+508 ANQQYVAEP
-517 TPVSI
+517 QPVSI
-522 SDSESSPL
+522 SDSETSPL

-557 GTGCQLGLITTA
+557 GTGCQLGLITTT

-589 ACGAFHSLALV
+589 ACGASHSLALV

-620 LLITMTDKEDHV
+620 LLMTMTDKEDHV

-645 LSESQADSHTSTAF
+645 LSESQAENHASTAIP
-659 SPSAEA
+659 PST
-665 LDNQGETFEN
+665 LDTLGSQADVFEN
-675 TIVESGLSSAADLR
+675 TRGEDELPVGTELS
-689 VGSVQTN
+689 VGSIQTT
-696 SSEAVS
+696 SDDASS
-702 SQQSVLGMPVPSAAS
+702 SQQDSMGTTEISSARN
-717 IPSDPIT
+717 IPSYPDT
-724 QAAEGYLGKL
+724 QAVSEYLRKL
-734 SSRSVKEDSESGDK
+734 SDHPASEEAENSAKSV
-748 PVPSQPLTEAAVP
+748 PCQPLVEEAVP
-761 NLYAP
+761 HLHSP
-766 PPPSTSALNSLVVS
+766 PTTSTSALNSLVVS
-780 CASAVGVRVAATCE
+780 CASAVGVRVAATYE
-794 AGALSLKRV
+794 AGALSLKKV
-803 MNFYGAVPGE
+803 MHFYSTAPSE
-813 PTGPEGP
+813 PAAQASGGSPLGPEGLR
-820 KDSREEQVK
+820 DSREEQVR
-829 QESMQGK
+829 QESMPGK

-873 ARVRPRAVVLTPTYS
+873 ARVKTRTVVLTPTYS

-903 TWGRGKEGQL
+903 TWGKGKEGQL

-937 LGAGGSHS
+937 VEAGGSHS
-945 LALTAKSQVYSWGNN
+945 LALTAKSQVYSWGSN
-960 TFGQL
+960 TTSQL
-965 GHSNFPTTVPRLA
+965 GHSDSPTTVPRLA
-978 KISSDNGIWSFAAAQ
+978 KVNGVSGIWSVTAGP
-993 DYSLFVVDTEDFQPG
+993 DYSLFLVDTEDFQPG
-1008 LYYSGW
+1008 LYYSGR
-1014 QGPAEGDSLPE
+1014 QVPTDDDSRPE
-1025 NPSGT
+1025 SQSGT
-1030 QAPVLL
+1030 KTPVLL
-1036 SCSKLGYISRIT
+1036 SCNKLGYISRVA
-1048 AGKDRYLALVD
+1048 AGKDNFLTLVD
-1059 RNIMGYIASLHEL
+1059 KNIMGYIASLHEL

-1082 LSDIKSQIL
+1082 LSDVKSQVL

-1098 NLGTM
+1098 NLGP
-1103 ATVQLLQEVASRFS
+1103 ASTVQLLQEVASRFS

-1124 QHGASLSSFLQGT
+1124 QHGSSLSSFLQGR
-1137 KEARSLVVLK
+1137 KEAGSLVILK
-1147 HANLFLDSYTEQ
+1147 HAGLFLDSYTE
-1159 VSGPVYCTSITNFLV
+1159 YCTSVTNFVV

-1194 LLQDLSE
+1194 LLQGLSE

-1207 QLVEILHS
+1207 QLMEILNT
-1215 LFFLPIRR
+1215 LFFLPIGR
-1223 LHNYAKVLL
+1223 LHDYAKVLL
-1232 KLATCFEVSSSE
+1232 KLATCFEVTSAE
-1244 YQKLQDS
+1244 YQKLHDA
-1251 SSCYESLA
+1251 SSCYECLA

-1326 QFSTHHVFPLTTLW
+1326 QFSTHHVFPLATLW
-1340 VEPLSEEAGS
+1340 VEPLSEEAGG
-1350 VNGLKITTP
+1350 VNGLKVTTP
-1359 EEQFTLISS
+1359 EEQFTLVSS

-1395 PYGSCSVQR
+1395 PYASGSSLPR
-1404 QEPPISRSAKYTFY
+1404 QDPPVSRTATYTFY
-1418 KDPRLKDATYNGRW
+1418 KDARLKEATYDGRW
-1432 LLGKPHGR
+1432 LSGKPHGR
-1440 GVLKWPDGKTYT
+1440 GVLKWPDGKMYS
-1452 GMFRNGLEEGYG
+1452 GMFRNGLEDGCG

-1473 SKDDHYVGHWK
+1473 NKEDHYVGHWK
-1484 EGKMCGQGVY
+1484 EGRMCGQGIY

-1507 DDMRH
+1507 DNMRH

-1532 QWIMDK
+1532 QWVMDK

-1551 EKYMGMWQEDA
+1551 EKYMGMWLDDM
-1562 CQGNG
+1562 CQGSG

-1577 EGNFHLN
+1577 EGTFSLN
-1584 KMMGNGI
+1584 KMTGNGV

-1608 TLSGKG
+1608 ILSGKG
-1614 TLTMPNGDYIEGY
+1614 TLTMPNGDYIEGF

-1640 TYFKPS
+1640 SYFKPS
-1646 LYENDKDRPKVLR
+1646 LYESDKDRPKVLK
-1659 LGNLSVAPDEKWK
+1659 LGNLAVPADEKWK
-1672 AVFDECWHQLGC
+1672 AVFDECWRQLGC

-1690 EVWKAWDNIAVA
+1690 DVWKAWDNIAVA
-1702 LTTSRRQHRDSPE
+1702 LTTNRRQHRDSPE
-1715 ILSRSQTQTLESLE
+1715 ILSRSHTQTLESLE
-1729 FIPQHVGAFS
+1729 FIPHHVGAFS
-1739 VEKYEDIRKYLIK
+1739 VEKYDDIKKYLIK
-1752 ACDTPLHPLGRLVE
+1752 ACDTPLHPLGGLVE

-1824 PAEKKSFCTGKADS
+1824 PTERKAPFCTGKSDS

-1908 PVTLSILGESK
+1908 PVTLAVLGESK

-1958 EISQSVLAS
+1958 EISQSVLAT

>member
-1 MEWYQLEADDEIL
+1 MD
-14 SQVQE
+14 
-19 LKEEQDR
+19 
-26 SGEQQQPVA
+26 
-35 ETSKTI
+35 SK
-41 HPLVREIRSLRSH
+41 
-54 AAEAKV
+54 K
-60 TTRLYE
+60 
-66 INQRGLEKVAAD
+66 
-78 ARNENAWLQQRQ
+78 
-90 KQLVQAAGEWELKRQ
+90 
-105 KALWEDLEKTN
+105 
-116 KDLTEHV
+116 
-123 TQLQA
+123 
-128 ERASLGSENVLW
+128 
-140 EDEKQRLGLKIQ
+140 
-152 ALLEH
+152 
-157 YRENGMRLYCKL
+157 
-169 AKVERLRRPLPL
+169 
-181 SALLLGAVPPTL
+181 
-193 PEAPPLR
+193 
-200 RSCHRKRPRPRE
+200 
-212 SADRAKLR
+212 
-220 GRGAGAEARR
+220 
-230 GAAAGASGKVA
+230 
-241 RVSGCPTGPRSLV
+241 
-254 RERGVP
+254 
-260 EEAGSGRASCRRAP
+260 
-274 FRSFPS
+274 
-280 LRAASRLCPHRGRP
+280 
-294 ALFLWT
+294 
-300 LPPQTRAPV
+300 
-309 SVPTLG
+309 
-315 LPRPERSPP
+315 
-324 ARSSRRDSF
+324 RSS
-333 RGPATASLRPRRPPS
+333 A
-348 SFPPSL
+348 
-354 AATLAPSRPLRPGR
+354 
-368 GPEEPPGG
+368 
-376 LPAPRSGR
+376 
-384 LKERKR
+384 
-390 STEAEGS
+390 EAEGS

-404 VWQAGSFSEKP
+404 IWQAGSFSITP
-415 ERLPGWGG
+415 ERLAGWGG
-423 KTVLQAA
+423 KTVVQAA

-442 GEVYSFGTL
+442 GEVYSFGSL
-451 PWRSEPTSICPSSP
+451 PWKSEPVEVCPASP
-465 ILEDALAG
+465 VLENALAG
-473 HHVVTIATGSFHS
+473 HHVVTVATGSFHS
-486 GAVTDSGM
+486 GAVTEGGA

-508 ANQQYVPEP
+508 ANQQHVPEP
-517 TPVSI
+517 SPVSI
-522 SDSESSPL
+522 SDSETSPL
-530 LAVRILQLACGEEH
+530 MAVRILQLACGEEH

-557 GTGCQLGLITTA
+557 GTGCQLGLITTT

-605 QDLKPVPERCNQCSQ
+605 QDLKPVPERCSQCSQ

-645 LSESQADSHTSTAF
+645 LTEAQAESRTSTVI
-659 SPSAEA
+659 SPSTEP
-665 LDNQGETFEN
+665 LDSQGGVFEN
-675 TIVESGLSSAADLR
+675 TVVEAGLPTAPDLHMGCSQITSGDAISCQQNVLGTAE
-689 VGSVQTN
+689 VGS
-696 SSEAVS
+696 ERGA
-702 SQQSVLGMPVPSAAS
+702 LPCP
-717 IPSDPIT
+717 DT
-724 QAAEGYLGKL
+724 QALHEHLEEL
-734 SSRSVKEDSESGDK
+734 SDHSVREDSESCEK
-748 PVPSQPLTEAAVP
+748 PVPSQPLEEEAVP
-761 NLYAP
+761 NPHSP
-766 PPPSTSALNSLVVS
+766 PTTSTSALNSLVVS
-780 CASAVGVRVAATCE
+780 CASAVGVRVAATYE
-794 AGALSLKRV
+794 AGALSLKKV
-803 MNFYGAVPGE
+803 MNFYSTAPCETGAQASSSCI
-813 PTGPEGP
+813 GPEGL

-873 ARVRPRAVVLTPTYS
+873 ARVKTRTVVLTPTYS

-903 TWGRGKEGQL
+903 TWGKGKEGQL

-937 LGAGGSHS
+937 LEAGGYHS
-945 LALTAKSQVYSWGNN
+945 MALTAKSQVYSWGSN

-965 GHSNFPTTVPRLA
+965 GHFDFPTTVPRLA
-978 KISSDNGIWSFAAAQ
+978 KISSERGVWSVAAGQ
-993 DYSLFVVDTEDFQPG
+993 DYSLFLVDTEDFQPA
-1008 LYYSGW
+1008 LYYSGR
-1014 QGPAEGDSLPE
+1014 QDPAEGDSLPGS
-1025 NPSGT
+1025 PGGAR
-1030 QAPVLL
+1030 APVLL
-1036 SCSKLGYISRIT
+1036 SWSKLGYISRVA
-1048 AGKDRYLALVD
+1048 AGKDSCLALVD
-1059 RNIMGYIASLHEL
+1059 KNIMGYIASLHEL
-1072 ATTERRFYSK
+1072 AASERRFYSK
-1082 LSDIKSQIL
+1082 LSGVKSQLL
-1091 RPLLSLE
+1091 RPLLSIE
-1098 NLGTM
+1098 NLGPVT
-1103 ATVQLLQEVASRFS
+1103 AVQLLQEVASQLS
-1117 KLCYLIG
+1117 KLCYLTG

-1137 KEARSLVVLK
+1137 KEAGNLVILK
-1147 HANLFLDSYTEQ
+1147 HASLFLDSHTE
-1159 VSGPVYCTSITNFLV
+1159 YCTSITNFLV

-1194 LLQDLSE
+1194 LLQDLSD

-1207 QLVEILHS
+1207 QLMEILNT

-1232 KLATCFEVSSSE
+1232 KLATCFEVTSPE

-1251 SSCYESLA
+1251 SSYYESLA
-1259 LHLGRKRKEAEYTL
+1259 VHLSRKRKEAENTL

-1286 LRKPERRLLC
+1286 LRKPDRRLLC

-1326 QFSTHHVFPLTTLW
+1326 QFSTHHVFPLATLW
-1340 VEPLSEEAGS
+1340 VEPLSEEASS
-1350 VNGLKITTP
+1350 VNGLKVTTP
-1359 EEQFTLISS
+1359 EEQFTLLSS

-1395 PYGSCSVQR
+1395 AYGSGSSVQR

-1418 KDPRLKDATYNGRW
+1418 KDPRLKDATYSGRW
-1432 LLGKPHGR
+1432 FSGKPHGR
-1440 GVLKWPDGKTYT
+1440 GVLKWPDGRIYS
-1452 GMFRNGLEEGYG
+1452 GMFRNGLEDGYG
-1464 EYRIPNKAL
+1464 EYRIPNKSL
-1473 SKDDHYVGHWK
+1473 NKEDHYVGNWK

-1507 DDMRH
+1507 DNMRH

-1532 QWIMDK
+1532 QWAMDK
-1538 KAGYGVFDDITRG
+1538 KVGYGVFDDITRG
-1551 EKYMGMWQEDA
+1551 EKYMGMWQDDV
-1562 CQGNG
+1562 CHGNG

-1584 KMMGNGI
+1584 KMMGNGV

-1614 TLTMPNGDYIEGY
+1614 TLTMLNGDYIEGY

-1646 LYENDKDRPKVLR
+1646 LYDSDKDRPKILK
-1659 LGNLSVAPDEKWK
+1659 LGNLAVAADEKWK

-1690 EVWKAWDNIAVA
+1690 DVWKAWDNIAVA

-1739 VEKYEDIRKYLIK
+1739 VEKYDDIKKYLIK

-1778 VGANRRLLQE
+1778 VGASRRLLQE

-1797 KRIFQLVR
+1797 KRIFRLVR

-1811 PEEGSTIPLSAPL
+1811 PEEGSTVPLSAPL
-1824 PAEKKSFCTGKADS
+1824 PTERKSFCTGKSDS
-1838 RSESPEPGYVVTS
+1838 RSESPEPGCMVTS

-1868 MLYALDNDREED
+1868 MLYALEHDREED
-1880 VYWECVLRLNKQPDT
+1880 IYWECVLRLNKQPDV

-1919 KVLPTTKD
+1919 KILPTTKD

-1967 LQEDFLWSMDDLFPV
+1967 LREDFLWSMDDLFPV

>member
-1 MEWYQLEADDEIL
+1 MD
-14 SQVQE
+14 
-19 LKEEQDR
+19 
-26 SGEQQQPVA
+26 
-35 ETSKTI
+35 SK
-41 HPLVREIRSLRSH
+41 
-54 AAEAKV
+54 K
-60 TTRLYE
+60 
-66 INQRGLEKVAAD
+66 K
-78 ARNENAWLQQRQ
+78 
-90 KQLVQAAGEWELKRQ
+90 
-105 KALWEDLEKTN
+105 
-116 KDLTEHV
+116 
-123 TQLQA
+123 
-128 ERASLGSENVLW
+128 
-140 EDEKQRLGLKIQ
+140 
-152 ALLEH
+152 
-157 YRENGMRLYCKL
+157 
-169 AKVERLRRPLPL
+169 
-181 SALLLGAVPPTL
+181 
-193 PEAPPLR
+193 
-200 RSCHRKRPRPRE
+200 
-212 SADRAKLR
+212 
-220 GRGAGAEARR
+220 
-230 GAAAGASGKVA
+230 
-241 RVSGCPTGPRSLV
+241 
-254 RERGVP
+254 
-260 EEAGSGRASCRRAP
+260 
-274 FRSFPS
+274 
-280 LRAASRLCPHRGRP
+280 
-294 ALFLWT
+294 
-300 LPPQTRAPV
+300 
-309 SVPTLG
+309 
-315 LPRPERSPP
+315 
-324 ARSSRRDSF
+324 SSS
-333 RGPATASLRPRRPPS
+333 
-348 SFPPSL
+348 
-354 AATLAPSRPLRPGR
+354 
-368 GPEEPPGG
+368 
-376 LPAPRSGR
+376 
-384 LKERKR
+384 
-390 STEAEGS
+390 EAEGS

-404 VWQAGSFSEKP
+404 VWQAGSFSLAP
-415 ERLPGWGG
+415 DRLPGWGG

-451 PWRSEPTSICPSSP
+451 PWRNEPAEVCPSSP
-465 ILEDALAG
+465 ILENALVG
-473 HHVVTIATGSFHS
+473 HHVVTVATGSFHN
-486 GAVTDSGM
+486 GAVTDAGI

-517 TPVSI
+517 NPISI
-522 SDSESSPL
+522 SDSETSPL

-557 GTGCQLGLITTA
+557 GTGCQLGLITST
-569 FPVTKPQKVEHL
+569 FPVTKPQKIEHL

-645 LSESQADSHTSTAF
+645 LSESQAENVTTII
-659 SPSAEA
+659 SPSIET
-665 LDNQGETFEN
+665 LDSQGEVFES
-675 TIVESGLSSAADLR
+675 TLVETGLPVATELN
-689 VGSVQTN
+689 VGSVQST
-696 SSEAVS
+696 SGDAIS
-702 SQQSVLGMPVPSAAS
+702 SQQNITGTTEISSVRNISSHP
-717 IPSDPIT
+717 DT
-724 QAAEGYLGKL
+724 QAVNEYLQKL
-734 SSRSVKEDSESGDK
+734 SDHSIREDSENGEK
-748 PVPSQPLTEAAVP
+748 PMSSQPLVEEAAP
-761 NLYAP
+761 NLHSP
-766 PPPSTSALNSLVVS
+766 PTTSTSALNSLVVS
-780 CASAVGVRVAATCE
+780 CASAVGVRVAATYE
-794 AGALSLKRV
+794 AGALSLKKV
-803 MNFYGAVPGE
+803 MNFYSMPPCETGVQAGSSSG
-813 PTGPEGP
+813 GPEGL

-873 ARVRPRAVVLTPTYS
+873 ARVKTRTVVLTPTYS

-903 TWGRGKEGQL
+903 TWGKGKEGQL

-937 LGAGGSHS
+937 LEAGSYHS
-945 LALTAKSQVYSWGNN
+945 LALTAKSQVYSWGSN

-965 GHSNFPTTVPRLA
+965 GHSDFPTTVPRLA
-978 KISSDNGIWSFAAAQ
+978 
-993 DYSLFVVDTEDFQPG
+993 
-1008 LYYSGW
+1008 
-1014 QGPAEGDSLPE
+1014 
-1025 NPSGT
+1025 
-1030 QAPVLL
+1030 
-1036 SCSKLGYISRIT
+1036 KLGYISRIT
-1048 AGKDRYLALVD
+1048 AGKDSYLALVD
-1059 RNIMGYIASLHEL
+1059 KNIMGYIASLHEL

-1082 LSDIKSQIL
+1082 LSNIKSQIL

-1098 NLGTM
+1098 NLGTVT
-1103 ATVQLLQEVASRFS
+1103 TVHLLQEVASRFS

-1124 QHGASLSSFLQGT
+1124 QHGASLSSFLQGI
-1137 KEARSLVVLK
+1137 KEARSLVILK
-1147 HANLFLDSYTEQ
+1147 HASLFFDSYTE
-1159 VSGPVYCTSITNFLV
+1159 YCTSITNFLV

-1207 QLVEILHS
+1207 QLMEILNT

-1232 KLATCFEVSSSE
+1232 KLATCFEVTSPE

-1251 SSCYESLA
+1251 GSCYESLA

-1311 SVNWFILFNDALVHA
+1311 SVNWFILFNDVLVHA
-1326 QFSTHHVFPLTTLW
+1326 QFSTHHIFPLATLW
-1340 VEPLSEEAGS
+1340 AEPLSEEAGN

-1390 TSDLP
+1390 TSDFP
-1395 PYGSCSVQR
+1395 PYGSGNSIQR

-1432 LLGKPHGR
+1432 LSGKPHGR
-1440 GVLKWPDGKTYT
+1440 GVLKWPDGKMYS
-1452 GMFRNGLEEGYG
+1452 GMFRNGLEDGYG

-1473 SKDDHYVGHWK
+1473 NKEDHYAGHWK

-1507 DDMRH
+1507 DNMRH

-1532 QWIMDK
+1532 QWVMDK

-1551 EKYMGMWQEDA
+1551 EKYMGMWQDDV

-1584 KMMGNGI
+1584 KMTGNGV

-1646 LYENDKDRPKVLR
+1646 LYESDKDRPKVFR
-1659 LGNLSVAPDEKWK
+1659 KLGNLAVAPDEKWR

-1702 LTTSRRQHRDSPE
+1702 LTTNRRQHRDSPE

-1739 VEKYEDIRKYLIK
+1739 VEKYDDIKKYLIK

-1766 TLVAVYRMTYVG
+1766 ALVAVYRMTYVG

-1788 AVKEIKSYL
+1788 AVKEMKSYL
-1797 KRIFQLVR
+1797 TRLFQLVR

-1824 PAEKKSFCTGKADS
+1824 PMERKSFCTGKSDS

-1880 VYWECVLRLNKQPDT
+1880 IYWECVLRLNKQADV

>member
-1 MEWYQLEADDEIL
+1 MD
-14 SQVQE
+14 
-19 LKEEQDR
+19 
-26 SGEQQQPVA
+26 
-35 ETSKTI
+35 SKKK
-41 HPLVREIRSLRSH
+41 S
-54 AAEAKV
+54 
-60 TTRLYE
+60 
-66 INQRGLEKVAAD
+66 
-78 ARNENAWLQQRQ
+78 
-90 KQLVQAAGEWELKRQ
+90 
-105 KALWEDLEKTN
+105 
-116 KDLTEHV
+116 
-123 TQLQA
+123 
-128 ERASLGSENVLW
+128 
-140 EDEKQRLGLKIQ
+140 
-152 ALLEH
+152 
-157 YRENGMRLYCKL
+157 
-169 AKVERLRRPLPL
+169 
-181 SALLLGAVPPTL
+181 SA
-193 PEAPPLR
+193 
-200 RSCHRKRPRPRE
+200 
-212 SADRAKLR
+212 
-220 GRGAGAEARR
+220 
-230 GAAAGASGKVA
+230 
-241 RVSGCPTGPRSLV
+241 
-254 RERGVP
+254 
-260 EEAGSGRASCRRAP
+260 
-274 FRSFPS
+274 
-280 LRAASRLCPHRGRP
+280 
-294 ALFLWT
+294 
-300 LPPQTRAPV
+300 
-309 SVPTLG
+309 
-315 LPRPERSPP
+315 
-324 ARSSRRDSF
+324 
-333 RGPATASLRPRRPPS
+333 
-348 SFPPSL
+348 
-354 AATLAPSRPLRPGR
+354 
-368 GPEEPPGG
+368 
-376 LPAPRSGR
+376 
-384 LKERKR
+384 
-390 STEAEGS
+390 EAEGS

-404 VWQAGSFSEKP
+404 VWQAGSFSLTP

-451 PWRSEPTSICPSSP
+451 PWKSESAEVCPSSP
-465 ILEDALAG
+465 LLESALVG
-473 HHVVTIATGSFHS
+473 HHVVTVATGSFHS
-486 GAVTDSGM
+486 GAVTESGA

-500 NSAGQCAV
+500 NAAGQCAV

-517 TPVSI
+517 SSVSI
-522 SDSESSPL
+522 SDSETSPV

-557 GTGCQLGLITTA
+557 GTGCQLGLITTT

-600 QCLPS
+600 QCLPP

-645 LSESQADSHTSTAF
+645 LSESQAENHASTAT
-659 SPSAEA
+659 SPQTDA
-665 LDNQGETFEN
+665 LDGPGEVFEN
-675 TIVESGLSSAADLR
+675 TLVETELN
-689 VGSVQTN
+689 VGNVEATN
-696 SSEAVS
+696 GSAVS
-702 SQQSVLGMPVPSAAS
+702 SQNVAGTAEVSSAKTAPSY
-717 IPSDPIT
+717 PDT
-724 QAAEGYLGKL
+724 QAVTAYLQKL
-734 SSRSVKEDSESGDK
+734 SEQEEK
-748 PVPSQPLTEAAVP
+748 PPQVQPPVEEAGP
-761 NLYAP
+761 DLHSP
-766 PPPSTSALNSLVVS
+766 PTTSTSALNSLVVS
-780 CASAVGVRVAATCE
+780 CASAVGVRVAATYE
-794 AGALSLKRV
+794 AGALSLKKV
-803 MNFYGAVPGE
+803 MNFYSAAPGE
-813 PTGPEGP
+813 TGAQSGSAPTGPESL
-820 KDSREEQVK
+820 KDLREEQVK

-836 KSSSLVDIREEESEG
+836 KSSSLVDIREEEAEG

-873 ARVRPRAVVLTPTYS
+873 ARVKTRTVVLTPTYS

-903 TWGRGKEGQL
+903 TWGKGKEGQL

-937 LGAGGSHS
+937 LEAGGSHS
-945 LALTAKSQVYSWGNN
+945 LALTAKSQVYSWGSN

-965 GHSNFPTTVPRLA
+965 GHSDFPTTVPRLA
-978 KISSDNGIWSFAAAQ
+978 KVSSENGVWSVAAGQ
-993 DYSLFVVDTEDFQPG
+993 DYSLFLVDTKDFQPG
-1008 LYYSGW
+1008 LYYSGR
-1014 QGPAEGDSLPE
+1014 QDPAEGDTLPE
-1025 NPSGT
+1025 NPGGT
-1030 QAPVLL
+1030 KTPVLL
-1036 SCSKLGYISRIT
+1036 SCNKLGYISRVT
-1048 AGKDRYLALVD
+1048 AGKDSYLALVD
-1059 RNIMGYIASLHEL
+1059 KNIMGYIASLHEL

-1098 NLGTM
+1098 NLGTVT
-1103 ATVQLLQEVASRFS
+1103 TVQLLQEVASRFS

-1124 QHGASLSSFLQGT
+1124 QHGASLSSFLQGV
-1137 KEARSLVVLK
+1137 KEARSLVIMK
-1147 HANLFLDSYTEQ
+1147 HSSLFLDSYTE
-1159 VSGPVYCTSITNFLV
+1159 YCTSVSNFLV

-1207 QLVEILHS
+1207 QLMEILS
-1215 LFFLPIRR
+1215 TLFFLPVRR

-1232 KLATCFEVSSSE
+1232 KLATCFEVASPE
-1244 YQKLQDS
+1244 YQMLQDS

-1311 SVNWFILFNDALVHA
+1311 SVNWFILFNDVLVHA
-1326 QFSTHHVFPLTTLW
+1326 QFSTHHVFPLATLW
-1340 VEPLSEEAGS
+1340 AEPLSEEAGS

-1359 EEQFTLISS
+1359 EEQFTLVSS

-1390 TSDLP
+1390 TSDFP
-1395 PYGSCSVQR
+1395 PYGGGSSVQR

-1418 KDPRLKDATYNGRW
+1418 KDPRLKDATYDGRW
-1432 LLGKPHGR
+1432 LSGKPHGR
-1440 GVLKWPDGKTYT
+1440 GVLKWPDGKVYS
-1452 GMFRNGLEEGYG
+1452 GMFRNGLEDGYG

-1473 SKDDHYVGHWK
+1473 NKEDHYVGHWK

-1507 DDMRH
+1507 DNMRH

-1532 QWIMDK
+1532 QWMMDK

-1551 EKYMGMWQEDA
+1551 EKYMGMWQDDV

-1584 KMMGNGI
+1584 KMAGNGV

-1627 FSGEWGSGIKITG
+1627 FNGEWGSGIKITG

-1646 LYENDKDRPKVLR
+1646 LYESDKDKPKAFR
-1659 LGNLSVAPDEKWK
+1659 KLGNLAVAADEKWR
-1672 AVFDECWHQLGC
+1672 AVFEECWRQLGC

-1702 LTTSRRQHRDSPE
+1702 LTASRRQHRDSPE

-1729 FIPQHVGAFS
+1729 YIPQHVGAFS
-1739 VEKYEDIRKYLIK
+1739 VEKYDDIRKYLIK

-1811 PEEGSTIPLSAPL
+1811 PEEGSTIPLSAP
-1824 PAEKKSFCTGKADS
+1824 PPTGRRSFCTGKTDS
-1838 RSESPEPGYVVTS
+1838 GSESPEPGYVVTS

-1880 VYWECVLRLNKQPDT
+1880 IYWECVLRLNKQPDLP
-1895 ALLGFLGVQRKFW
+1895 LLGFLGVQRKFW
-1908 PVTLSILGESK
+1908 PATLSILGESK
-1919 KVLPTTKD
+1919 KVLATTKD